1 MLEWISQNKDWLF
14 EGLGVATP
22 IAVIGGLFALWK
34 RRKNKRE
41 QPVAEGPPVGL
52 TQSSGD
58 RSTNY
63 QAGRDVVIGQ
73 QDSVGRKR
81 ESDDEADTERQ

>member
-34 RRKNKRE
+34 LRKNKRKE
-41 QPVAEGPPVGL
+41 AVTEGPPPGL

-58 RSTNY
+58 KSTNY
-63 QAGRDVVIGQ
+63 QAGRDMVIGQ
-73 QDSVGRKR
+73 QDSSARKR
-81 ESDDEADTERQ
+81 NSDDESDTERQ